1 MLNTVILILGDLAV
15 ATFQGFYM
23 GVGIRQSAGIRN
35 ILWMTIPTLAVWLIL
50 SFSFGIYR
58 DIPKHESRVTCLRK
72 EDTNGATIWKQILAF
87 LRPLRNLARL
97 VRKTIETQRALAL
110 VAVWLGSSAF
120 AVLYQTWYWDEVLGR
135 GWPFSFRF
143 ALMFAAVGIYLLIF
157 WRIVWT
163 LFVMLRVVARK
174 SIPFRVLCYLATAA
188 IVAFQIPALFLT
200 VEYAPRRFSLDT
212 VETVPARTAIVF
224 GAGVY
229 PNGQA
234 SGVLADRIK
243 TAVELYQIGKVD
255 TLILSGDNSDFS
267 RNEVDVMAD
276 LSVSLGVP
284 ESALVRDET
293 GLSTIETCV
302 NAAESFNIHEA
313 ALITQDFHTTRALY
327 VCDQYDVHA
336 ISVAADRASY
346 NIFSWVMWIVRDW
359 MGLTLSYL
367 YFN

>member
-1 MLNTVILILGDLAV
+1 MLNTMILILGDLAV

-35 ILWMTIPTLAVWLIL
+35 ILCMTIPTLVVWLIL
-50 SFSFGIYR
+50 GFSFGIYR
-58 DIPKHESRVTCLRK
+58 DVPKPESRVTYLRR
-72 EDTNGATIWKQILAF
+72 EDTNGAGIWKKVLAF
-87 LRPLRNLARL
+87 LRPLRNIARL
-97 VRKTIETQRALAL
+97 IRKTIETQRALAL
-110 VAVWLGSSAF
+110 AAVWLGSSAF
-120 AVLYQTWYWDEVLGR
+120 AVLYQTWYWDEILGR

-143 ALMFAAVGIYLLIF
+143 AIYFAAVGIYLLIF

-163 LFVMLRVVARK
+163 LFVTLRVVARK
-174 SIPFRVLCYLATAA
+174 SVVIRVLCYLATAA
-188 IVAFQIPALFLT
+188 VLAFQIPALILT

-212 VETVPARTAIVF
+212 VETVPTRTAIVF

-234 SGVLADRIK
+234 SGVLGDRIK
-243 TAVELYQIGKVD
+243 TAVDLYQNGKVD

-284 ESALVRDET
+284 ETAIVRDNT
-293 GLSTIETCV
+293 GYSTIETCM
-302 NAAESFNIHEA
+302 NAAETFNVREA

-327 VCDQYDVHA
+327 VCDQYGVHA

-346 NIFSWVMWIVRDW
+346 NIFSWAMWIVRDW